1 MTTWTIILA
10 AVLATAILSGV
21 LGMAGGLVLMGVLVL
36 LLPISA
42 AMIVHG
48 AVQAAS
54 NGARCLFLREH
65 VQWRIVPPYAAGAA
79 LVVLG
84 FTAATLVPD
93 PGIVL
98 MLIGAFPWLARAT
111 PRFAA
116 LDIRRPATAF
126 TCGAV
131 VTAAQLFAGA
141 SGPLLDAFY
150 LHASLDRFQVVAT
163 KALTQTLG
171 HVAKIG
177 YYGLLVGG
185 AGAGDFDISLWLL
198 ALACL
203 LAVAGARIGTRLLA
217 RLHDDRFRR
226 VSGHVILA
234 LGAVC
239 VVRGALDTFG

>member
-1 MTTWTIILA
+1 MIVWTVILLT
-10 AVLATAILSGV
+10 VLGTAILSGV

-36 LLPISA
+36 LLPVSA

-54 NGARCLFLREH
+54 NGARFLFLREH
-65 VQWRIVPPYAAGAA
+65 VQWRIVPPYAVGAA
-79 LVVLG
+79 LVV
-84 FTAATLVPD
+84 AAFAAVTLVPE
-93 PGIVL
+93 PGVVL

-111 PRFAA
+111 PHFSR

-131 VTAAQLFAGA
+131 VTAAQLLAGA

-150 LHASLDRFQVVAT
+150 LHGSLDRYQVVAS

-171 HVAKIG
+171 HVVKVG
-177 YYGLLVGG
+177 YYGLLVGS
-185 AGAGDFDISLWLL
+185 ATAEVSVALL
-198 ALACL
+198 AVACL
-203 LAVAGARIGTRLLA
+203 VAVAGARIGTRLLA
-217 RLHDDRFRR
+217 RLPDDRFRR
-226 VSGHVILA
+226 ISGYVILA

-239 VVRGALDTFG
+239 FARGALEIFG